1 MTDGGRQHMQMP
13 SVHRPNKTK
22 PVEPTSR
29 LWAHVGGVDIPLQRE
44 DWAEVEGRGGGDGG
58 REGGQGATA

>member
-1 MTDGGRQHMQMP
+1 MTDGGRQHMQMS

-29 LWAHVGGVDIPLQRE
+29 LWAHVGGVDIPLQACPSLDAGGSLRMKVV
-44 DWAEVEGRGGGDGG
+44 EV
-58 REGGQGATA
+58 ATG